1 MADLASEA
9 SEQAVNA
16 NEQDLADALDMSAPE
31 TCLGLTFFNVQKN
44 RKIYDL
50 NLSSSFAKI
59 LSLWW
64 GRGAVPTCADDAPPA
79 PMRKKIWRKTE
90 LRC

>member
-31 TCLGLTFFNVQKN
+31 TCLGLIDCNV
-44 RKIYDL
+44 
-50 NLSSSFAKI
+50 F
-59 LSLWW
+59 
-64 GRGAVPTCADDAPPA
+64 
-79 PMRKKIWRKTE
+79 
-90 LRC
+90 